1 MYFLNNAG
9 GWNKS
14 HEQVEKTPRIDSF
27 ETSSLYGTGCIWCG
41 HGLIQ
46 AHKADERSV
55 LLHLKCRDQRVSLSY
70 STNGFGGQQT
80 FFLCPECG
88 KRVRY
93 LYLTQGF
100 LCRTCAKLNYRSQQ
114 QTRDSMTY
122 YHKGM
127 EYAKKHLS
135 LPPADLDVFSF
146 CAWIPDRPR
155 GMRQT
160 TYRKHLERFLR
171 YQRRHEART
180 LADLM
185 RIIGK
190 VEINRLMREQKREQ
204 PRNGG
209 KYG

>member
-27 ETSSLYGTGCIWCG
+27 ELALTNTWGGIFCNWKYLDIYQEKDFCEIFPPNGYKINLSHKRNGYGG
-41 HGLIQ
+41 
-46 AHKADERSV
+46 E
-55 LLHLKCRDQRVSLSY
+55 
-70 STNGFGGQQT
+70 QT

-122 YHKGM
+122 YHKSM

-155 GMRQT
+155 GMHQT
-160 TYRKHLERFLR
+160 TYRKHLKRFLR

-185 RIIGK
+185 RLIGK